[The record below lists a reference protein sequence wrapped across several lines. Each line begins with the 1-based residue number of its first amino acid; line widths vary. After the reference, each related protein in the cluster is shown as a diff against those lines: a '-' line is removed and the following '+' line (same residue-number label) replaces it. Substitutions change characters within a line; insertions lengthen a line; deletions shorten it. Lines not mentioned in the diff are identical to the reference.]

1 MCIRDRCLAGGEG
14 ATNAFDGST
23 STRTKVAVAD
33 SIITFDL
40 SSLNLTGS
48 FEFYATNA
56 ASEYSLDG
64 GTTWTSSAANSY
76 TTATSDI
83 SGVSNIKLKSAS
95 GTTMK
100 VTAFKNQGF
109 VLVDNSGTNSFH
121 LDFADNSSNA
131 ALGTDTSGVSPANTW
146 TVNNLIAAPAG
157 LATANQGM
165 DCLLYTSPSP
175 RDRTRSRMPS
185 SA

>member
-1 MCIRDRCLAGGEG
+1 VKLDDNGVWQPKAYTGNYNISNITYSNYLSAPGGFASGEG

-83 SGVSNIKLKSAS
+83 SGVSNYQ
-95 GTTMK
+95 T
-100 VTAFKNQGF
+100 
-109 VLVDNSGTNSFH
+109 
-121 LDFADNSSNA
+121 
-131 ALGTDTSGVSPANTW
+131 
-146 TVNNLIAAPAG
+146 
-157 LATANQGM
+157 
-165 DCLLYTSPSP
+165 
-175 RDRTRSRMPS
+175 
-185 SA
+185 